1 MRERLSIYSFTYDPE
16 TEEIV
21 FGEGV
26 SGEFPFKKEDRD
38 APRRNLT
45 AVVEEFLRGETKE
58 TATLLP
64 EPFLEGGGEGLL
76 YLKRV
81 GGRVEGR
88 LILLP
93 GRPERERA
101 ISKKYEEELT
111 KLYHFLDD
119 LLNNLLYE
127 LRNSFSQIHLT
138 INLIEIRNRSRLP
151 DDVKE
156 RLEEMREEMD
166 YALNTVEKS
175 SRRISSLFKEMP
187 LKRKP
192 VSIAE
197 LLREILKETRGLLKM
212 KRITVKNLCETP
224 AVTLL
229 DETLMRGSL
238 EALMELIYFRA
249 EVESE
254 VTIFCEQVGE
264 GAIQI
269 VISYVGD
276 EMEVHG
282 EESLDVYETSAR
294 REFFRFRYD
303 FLKSVVEK
311 HGGRIWV
318 ESMEGVGSTVFIELP
333 TVKGEIR

>member
-1 MRERLSIYSFTYDPE
+1 
-16 TEEIV
+16 
-21 FGEGV
+21 
-26 SGEFPFKKEDRD
+26 
-38 APRRNLT
+38 
-45 AVVEEFLRGETKE
+45 
-58 TATLLP
+58 
-64 EPFLEGGGEGLL
+64 
-76 YLKRV
+76 
-81 GGRVEGR
+81 
-88 LILLP
+88 
-93 GRPERERA
+93 
-101 ISKKYEEELT
+101 
-111 KLYHFLDD
+111 
-119 LLNNLLYE
+119 
-127 LRNSFSQIHLT
+127 
-138 INLIEIRNRSRLP
+138 
-151 DDVKE
+151 
-156 RLEEMREEMD
+156 
-166 YALNTVEKS
+166 
-175 SRRISSLFKEMP
+175 
-187 LKRKP
+187 
-192 VSIAE
+192 
-197 LLREILKETRGLLKM
+197 
-212 KRITVKNLCETP
+212 
-224 AVTLL
+224 
-229 DETLMRGSL
+229 MRGSL